1 MTDAGIPVR
10 KVMERTVSRIGKQ
23 PIEIPKGVTVN
34 VSGQIVTV
42 KGSKGELKVPF
53 SDQIA
58 VSVDGSVITVA
69 PSGKSKNIKALWGL
83 TRALIFNDVRGM
95 NSEWTKDLEIRGVG
109 YRAQLKGKD
118 LDLQLGLSH
127 PVVINPPAGISFELS
142 QENIDGQT
150 VQIVRVKGISKQL
163 VGDVAAKIR
172 SIRPPEPYKGKGVRY
187 RGEYVRRKA
196 GKAAS

>member
-58 VSVDGSVITVA
+58 VSVDGSEITVA

-127 PVVINPPAGISFELS
+127 PVVIDPPAGISFELS
-142 QENIDGQT
+142 QEIIDGQT
-150 VQIVRVKGISKQL
+150 VQIIRVKGISKQL

>member
-23 PIEIPKGVTVN
+23 PIEIPKDVTVN

-42 KGSKGELKVPF
+42 KGSKGELNVPF

-58 VSVDGSVITVA
+58 VSVDGSEITVA

-83 TRALIFNDVRGM
+83 TRTLIFNDVRGM

-109 YRAQLKGKD
+109 YRAQLKGED

-127 PVVINPPAGISFELS
+127 PVVIDPPAGISFELS
-142 QENIDGQT
+142 QEIIDGQT
-150 VQIVRVKGISKQL
+150 VHIVRVKGISKQL

>member
-58 VSVDGSVITVA
+58 VSVDGSEITVA
-69 PSGKSKNIKALWGL
+69 PSGKGKNIKALWGL

-109 YRAQLKGKD
+109 YRAQIKGKD

-127 PVVINPPAGISFELS
+127 PVVIDPPAGISFELS
-142 QENIDGQT
+142 QEIIDGQT
-150 VQIVRVKGISKQL
+150 VQIIRVKGISKQL

>member
-109 YRAQLKGKD
+109 YRAQLKGKN

>member
-58 VSVDGSVITVA
+58 VSVDGSEITVA

-95 NSEWTKDLEIRGVG
+95 NSEWTKDIEIRGVG

-127 PVVINPPAGISFELS
+127 PVVIDPPAGISFELS
-142 QENIDGQT
+142 QEIIDGQT
-150 VQIVRVKGISKQL
+150 VHIVRVKGISKQL